1 MTGAIKKLGS
11 KWRQT
16 PITAKA
22 SLAYTA
28 SSIIQKSLAI
38 ITMPI
43 FTRLLT
49 QEQYGQFGD
58 YTAWQGILAIFITLN
73 LPYGSFSKAML
84 KFENAR
90 EKYIAS
96 CQTICAVLSAIFMIM
111 YIPLGGVVN
120 DISTDLIGKP
130 IFKLPLYI
138 VAVMTAYTLMQTAI
152 LLWNGRKR
160 FEYKYKSVV
169 VVTLITAFASPV
181 LAYIL
186 VINTEEKGYARIV
199 GYAVITILIG
209 FGFLVFNYVK
219 SKSLFDAEMVRY
231 ALRFNLPL
239 IMYYLSQTIFNM
251 SDRIMIGRMCG
262 DDKEG
267 IYTFAYSLAVML
279 VFVLNAINGSYV
291 PWLYEKMRAGDASE
305 NKRISFMVAIIM
317 GVPLIGIIWA
327 APEIVLFMGGQKY
340 MEAIWVIPPVTM
352 SNIFLLFAQYCI
364 NIEFY
369 YEKRGYLVA
378 ASVGSA
384 VLNIG
389 LNAALI
395 PVFGYI
401 AAGYTTL
408 ASYVVFFGCNYIAMK
423 KIMRKEEVEDNM
435 YDYRKLAVFTI
446 AFTAITALAMAL
458 YEFMI
463 IRGIVLLAALVLM
476 VIKRKQVIKAV
487 KTVMGK
493 G

>member
-1 MTGAIKKLGS
+1 MTGIIKKLLG
-11 KWRQT
+11 KWKAT

-28 SSIIQKSLAI
+28 SNIIQKSLAI
-38 ITMPI
+38 ITVPI

-49 QEQYGQFGD
+49 KEQYGQFGD

-96 CQTICAVLSAIFMIM
+96 CQTICVALSVLFMIL
-111 YIPLGGVVN
+111 YIPLGGMVN
-120 DISTDLIGKP
+120 DFWLEHFGKTV
-130 IFKLPLYI
+130 FKLPLYI
-138 VAVMTAYTLMQTAI
+138 VAVMTAFTLMQTAI

-169 VVTLITAFASPV
+169 VVTLITAFVSPV
-181 LAYIL
+181 LAYFL
-186 VINTEEKGYARIV
+186 VINTEEKGYARII
-199 GYAVITILIG
+199 GYAVVTILIG
-209 FGFLVFNYVK
+209 FGFLVFNYIK
-219 SKSLFDAEMVRY
+219 SKSLFDREMVRY

-239 IMYYLSQTIFNM
+239 IMYYLSQMIFNM

-267 IYTFAYSLAVML
+267 IYTLSYSLAVML
-279 VFVLNAINGSYV
+279 VFILNAINGSYV
-291 PWLYEKMRAGDASE
+291 PWLYEKMKAGDASD
-305 NKRISFMVAIIM
+305 NKRISFMIALIM

-327 APEIVLFMGGQKY
+327 APEIVLFMGGEKY
-340 MEAIWVIPPVTM
+340 MESVWIIPPVTM
-352 SNIFLLFAQYCI
+352 SNIFLLFSQYCI

-408 ASYVVFFGCNYIAMK
+408 VSYIVFFVCNFIAMK
-423 KIMRKEEVEDNM
+423 KIMRKEEIEDNM
-435 YDYRKLAVFTI
+435 YDYKKLAVFT
-446 AFTAITALAMAL
+446 AVFTVVTALAMML

-476 VIKRKQVIKAV
+476 VIKRKPVIKAV

>member
-1 MTGAIKKLGS
+1 MTGIIRKMLN
-11 KWRQT
+11 KWAGI

-28 SSIIQKSLAI
+28 SNIIQKSLAI
-38 ITMPI
+38 ITVPI

-49 QEQYGQFGD
+49 KEQYGQFGD

-84 KFENAR
+84 KFENCR

-96 CQTICAVLSAIFMIM
+96 CQTICAVLSVIFMIL
-111 YIPLGGVVN
+111 YIPLGGMVN
-120 DISTDLIGKP
+120 DFCVEHFGKTV
-130 IFKLPLYI
+130 FKLPLYI
-138 VAVMTAYTLMQTAI
+138 VAVMTVFTLTQTAI

-181 LAYIL
+181 LAYFL

-199 GYAVITILIG
+199 GYAAVTIVIGLG
-209 FGFLVFNYVK
+209 FFVFNYVK
-219 SKSLFDAEMVRY
+219 SRSLFDREMVGY

-239 IMYYLSQTIFNM
+239 IMYYLSQMIFNM

-267 IYTFAYSLAVML
+267 MYTLAYSMAVML

-291 PWLYEKMRAGDASE
+291 PWLYEKMKAGDASE
-305 NKRISFMVAIIM
+305 NKRISFMIAIIM

-327 APEIVLFMGGQKY
+327 APEVVLFMGGREY
-340 MEAIWVIPPVTM
+340 MESVWIIPPVTM
-352 SNIFLLFAQYCI
+352 SNVFLLFAQFCI

-378 ASVGSA
+378 ASIGSA
-384 VLNIG
+384 VLNIV

-408 ASYVVFFGCNYIAMK
+408 ASYIVFFIGNFIAMK
-423 KIMRKEEVEDNM
+423 KIMRTEEVKDNM
-435 YDYRKLAVFTI
+435 YDYKKLTVFTVI
-446 AFTAITALAMAL
+446 FAAVTVSAMAL

-463 IRGIVLLAALVLM
+463 IRGIVLLAALILM
-476 VIKRKQVIKAV
+476 VIKRRQVIKAV